1 MIGGRGSLLAAF
13 RTIDKKIFSADF
25 ATRNFGIFM
34 RAEIFKGSAVGAG
47 HAERI
52 FADVNGRLVRIFEQA
67 RRLVVKCRAQ
77 FIRQKIREGA
87 PNSIYAVV
95 GKIAV
100 AFEEFGRRFYLAE
113 KFRETFNLQ
122 RVVVFETVIV
132 GAENLRLREI
142 EQSFNRL
149 PLRNRCGKFFGGVAE
164 NVAQI
169 VC

>member
-1 MIGGRGSLLAAF
+1 MIGSRRSFLAAF
-13 RTIDKKIFSADF
+13 RALDEKIFTADF
-25 ATRNFGIFM
+25 ATRNFGVFM
-34 RAEIFKGSAVGAG
+34 RSEVFKGSAVGAR

-52 FADVNGRLVRIFEQA
+52 FANVNGRLVRIFQQA

-87 PNSIYAVV
+87 ANSIYAVV

-100 AFEEFGRRFYLAE
+100 AFEKFGRRFYLAE

-122 RVVVFETVIV
+122 RVVVLETVIV
-132 GAENLRLREI
+132 GAENLCLRKV

-149 PLRNRCGKFFGGVAE
+149 PLRNRCGKFFCGVAE